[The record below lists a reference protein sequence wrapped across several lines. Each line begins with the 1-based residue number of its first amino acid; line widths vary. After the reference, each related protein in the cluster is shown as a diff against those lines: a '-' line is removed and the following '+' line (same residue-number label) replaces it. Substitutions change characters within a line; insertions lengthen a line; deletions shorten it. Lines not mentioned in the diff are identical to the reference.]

1 MKTFFTA
8 AFAAGASILVSGC
21 LGTGTKRID
30 APCREM
36 SSAVAWEMLK
46 DSPTIPFVDLRPPG
60 EVTEAEGR
68 LPRALEIPLDR
79 LAADVARL
87 ERFRE
92 TTIVVFGR
100 DRETGRQACQL
111 LTEKGFRYVIFLS
124 DGAEGWFQNGL
135 PRAVP
140 TPTPSEEPA
149 KPRTDE

>member
-1 MKTFFTA
+1 MKGLLTA
-8 AFAAGASILVSGC
+8 VFAAGASILVSGC
-21 LGTGTKRID
+21 LGTGTRRID

-46 DSPTIPFVDLRPPG
+46 DSPTIPFVDLRTPD

-79 LAADVARL
+79 LVAGAPSL

-124 DGAEGWFQNGL
+124 DGAKGWFENGL
-135 PRAVP
+135 PRAAP
-140 TPTPSEEPA
+140 PPPSEEPS
-149 KPRTDE
+149 KPRTGE